1 MYGDF
6 DTLNVRLR
14 LSETKNSFLADTTI
28 MPQPERLLTGVTYIL
43 DIKWD
48 GYLDEN
54 ARRQKRTS
62 CSDFDPLIFSHKVLC
77 MHPSETECEAT
88 FSNFN

>member
-6 DTLNVRLR
+6 DKLNVRLR

-54 ARRQKRTS
+54 AKRQKRTS
-62 CSDFDPLIFSHKVLC
+62 CSDFDPLIFSHKAIALYA
-77 MHPSETECEAT
+77 PE
-88 FSNFN
+88 